1 MVNTIIVGIVT
12 WFHIFSVIGWTGAAL
27 TFLVSVKPALAKFS
41 PQAGGEFMT
50 KLLPRFVRSVQVFS
64 VLTVI
69 FGPLLALS
77 MADGPPNAFDLRS
90 PWSLSVT
97 AGASVGVTMLLIVF
111 LVLTPTA
118 AKLKRVVTQM
128 QQNPAQPPP
137 TELGKLQKIMA
148 IIPIVGVTL
157 LLTAE
162 VFMVTAAQF

>member
-1 MVNTIIVGIVT
+1 MVNQVIVGVVT
-12 WFHIFSVIGWTGAAL
+12 WFHIISVIGWTGAAL
-27 TFLVSVKPALAKFS
+27 TFLVSVKPSLAKFS
-41 PQAGGEFMT
+41 PQANGEVVL
-50 KLLPRFVRSVQVFS
+50 KLLPRFVRSVQMFS
-64 VLTVI
+64 VLTAI

-77 MADGPPNAFDLRS
+77 MADGPPNVFDLRS

-118 AKLKRVVTQM
+118 ARLKTAVTQM

-137 TELGKLQKIMA
+137 PDLRKLQKIMA
-148 IIPIVGVTL
+148 IVPIVGVTL